1 MKFAGNE
8 YKTYSISTNKTS
20 ILIIGAENGFLA
32 CGYINVTVAN
42 RVGDVCA
49 IVTGVKTHEDML
61 EAFVSQ
67 VSEKAAE
74 LGVKEG
80 MNGAEALI
88 LMS

>member
-1 MKFAGNE
+1 MNFAGNE
-8 YKTYSISTNKTS
+8 YKTYSIPTNNTNV
-20 ILIIGAENGFLA
+20 LIIGAKNGFLA
-32 CGYINVTVAN
+32 CGYINVSVAN

-49 IVTGVKTHEDML
+49 IVTGVKNHDDML

-74 LGVKEG
+74 IGVKEG